1 MVNNKS
7 LAELGN
13 EYETAATIIK
23 RRIEKKRKQLNELYD
38 SVCSAEAYELKREL
52 QLLYAEHREAAA
64 IAEYLKNYYEP
75 HNGKREFFSYK

>member
-1 MVNNKS
+1 MVITKT

-13 EYETAATIIK
+13 EYEAAAALVK
-23 RRIEKKRKQLNELYD
+23 RRIEKKRKQLNELD
-38 SVCSAEAYELKREL
+38 DCICSTEAYELKREL
-52 QLLYAEHREAAA
+52 QLLYAEHREAVA